1 MQNDQDAATRI
12 IQRNAFQQ
20 RLTRRLAISQAL
32 SLAVI
37 AALVGDR
44 IWLGHHPPAP
54 KIILTDSHGNQIEAT
69 PLSDPVMSD
78 ADLVDWVAKAAVAPY
93 NFDYVHYRDTFTRD
107 VRPYFT
113 NDGWNGVANSL
124 KASRNIDEVVKDS
137 MVVEGVVR
145 RPPALVDSAVVGG
158 VASWTFEVPILASFR
173 NTAAPREQRITVK
186 IVVVRVPP
194 TFHPQGIAVDSY
206 NALVTG

>member
-32 SLAVI
+32 SLGVI

-54 KIILTDSHGNQIEAT
+54 KIILTDAHGNQIEAT

-93 NFDYVHYRDTFTRD
+93 NFDYIHYRDTFSRI

-113 NDGWNGVANSL
+113 NDGWNGVLNNM
-124 KASRNIDEVVKDS
+124 KASKNIDEVVKDS

-145 RPPALVDSAVVGG
+145 RPPALVDSSVAEG
-158 VASWTFEVPILASFR
+158 VANWTFEVPILVSFR
-173 NTAAPREQRITVK
+173 NTNAQREQRITAK
-186 IVVVRVPP
+186 LVVTRTSP

>member
-1 MQNDQDAATRI
+1 MQNDQDAAIRI

-20 RLTRRLAISQAL
+20 RLTRRLAISQTL

-78 ADLVDWVAKAAVAPY
+78 ADLVDWVAKAAIAPY
-93 NFDYVHYRDTFTRD
+93 NFDYIHYRDTFSRN

-113 NDGWNGVANSL
+113 NDGWNGVLTNMKTS
-124 KASRNIDEVVKDS
+124 KNIDEVVKDS

-145 RPPALVDSAVVGG
+145 RPPALVDSSVVDG
-158 VASWTFEVPILASFR
+158 VAIWTFEVPILVSFR
-173 NTAAPREQRITVK
+173 NTNAMREQRITAK
-186 IVVVRVPP
+186 LVVTRVAP

>member
-1 MQNDQDAATRI
+1 MQNDQTAATRI

-20 RLTRRLAISQAL
+20 QLTRRLAISQAL

-44 IWLGHHPPAP
+44 IWLGHHPPSP
-54 KIILTDSHGNQIEAT
+54 RIILTDSHGNQVEAT

-93 NFDYVHYRDTFTRD
+93 NFDYIHYRDTFSKT
-107 VRPYFT
+107 VKPYFT
-113 NDGWNGVANSL
+113 NDGWNGVLNNM
-124 KASRNIDEVVKDS
+124 KASKNMDEVVKDS

-145 RPPALVDSAVVGG
+145 RPPALVESSVVDG
-158 VASWTFEVPILASFR
+158 VAIWTFEVPILVSFR
-173 NTAAPREQRITVK
+173 NTNAQREQRITAK
-186 IVVVRVPP
+186 LVVTRTSP

>member
-20 RLTRRLAISQAL
+20 RLTRRLAISQTL

-44 IWLGHHPPAP
+44 IWLGHHPPP
-54 KIILTDSHGNQIEAT
+54 TKFVLTDAHGNQLEVK
-69 PLSDPVMSD
+69 PMDEPVMSD

-93 NFDYVHYRDTFTRD
+93 NFDYIHYRDTFTSY
-107 VRPYFT
+107 VKPYFT
-113 NDGWNGVANSL
+113 NDGWNGVVSNM
-124 KASRNIDEVVKDS
+124 KASKNIEEVVKAS

-145 RPPALVDSAVVGG
+145 RPPALVDSAVMGG
-158 VASWTFEVPILASFR
+158 VANWTFEVPILVSFR
-173 NTAAPREQRITVK
+173 NTNATREQRITAK
-186 IVVVRVPP
+186 LVVTRVAP

>member
-1 MQNDQDAATRI
+1 MQNDQNAADRI

-20 RLTRRLAISQAL
+20 RLTRRLAVSNIIL
-32 SLAVI
+32 GTLV

-44 IWLGHHPPAP
+44 IWFGHHPPAP
-54 KIILTDSHGNQIEAT
+54 QIILTDSHGNQIEAT

-78 ADLVDWVAKAAVAPY
+78 ADLVDWVAKAAIAPY
-93 NFDYVHYRDTFTRD
+93 NFDYIHYRDTFTSY
-107 VRPYFT
+107 VKPYFT
-113 NDGWNGVANSL
+113 NDGWNGVVSNM
-124 KASRNIDEVVKDS
+124 KASKNIEEVVKAS

-158 VASWTFEVPILASFR
+158 VANWTFEVPILVSFR
-173 NTAAPREQRITVK
+173 NTNAMREQRITAK
-186 IVVVRVPP
+186 PVVTRVAP